1 MRKQRIE
8 YESPIDALVALAK
21 RLSRYEERYK
31 MSSEDFFDRFSK
43 GEVEDSMEFVEWA
56 NDYRNYMAI
65 RREIEAKIR
74 HVA

>member
-56 NDYRNYMAI
+56 NDYRNYMAM
-65 RREIEAKIR
+65 RREIEAQIR